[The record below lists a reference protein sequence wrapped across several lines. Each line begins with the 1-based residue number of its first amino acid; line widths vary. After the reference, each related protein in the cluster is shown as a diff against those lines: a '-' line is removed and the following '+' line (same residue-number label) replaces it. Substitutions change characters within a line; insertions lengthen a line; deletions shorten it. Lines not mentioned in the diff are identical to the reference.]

1 MTLIRWNP
9 FQMTRMHD
17 RWNRLFDEVVGTG
30 FGDDETQRVW
40 RPRVDVKENEQEVRV
55 LADLPGI
62 RREDVSITLEN
73 GVLTINGERKVEEE
87 KKDTNLHFS
96 ERVYGHFSRSFTI
109 GETILQDKIE
119 ASFKDGVLTVV
130 LPKAEQ
136 AKPRKIEISAA

>member
-1 MTLIRWNP
+1 
-9 FQMTRMHD
+9 MTRMHD
-17 RWNRLFDEVVGTG
+17 RWNRLFDEVMGND
-30 FGDDETQRVW
+30 FGAEEAQRVW
-40 RPRVDVKENEQEVRV
+40 RPRVDVMEDEQEVRV

-62 RREDVSITLEN
+62 RKEDVTITLEN

-109 GETILQDKIE
+109 GELVQQDKIQ

-130 LPKAEQ
+130 LPKAEK
-136 AKPRKIEISAA
+136 AKPKKIEIQAA

>member
-1 MTLIRWNP
+1 MTLVRWSP

-17 RWNRLFDEVVGTG
+17 RWNRLFDEIVGSD
-30 FGDDETQRVW
+30 FGDEQTQRVW
-40 RPRVDVKENEQEVRV
+40 RPRVDVMENEQEVRV

-62 RREDVSITLEN
+62 RKEDVSITLEN

-87 KKDTNLHFS
+87 KKDNNLHFS

-109 GETILQDKIE
+109 GELVQQEKIE

-130 LPKAEQ
+130 LPKAEK
-136 AKPRKIEISAA
+136 AKPKKIEIQAA